1 MVLLFPGPFV
11 TTRGLTRSIKS
22 SADRPKA
29 IELAEVFEQLEA
41 DGLGTRRARGNT
53 KAFFKVL
60 PCSVTSLSLEAYGI
74 DSEEYHE
81 KFQIQCNTNYISE
94 ANWDAFIGMS
104 PKKEQLAEMYN
115 ITLNDP
121 RNLNQAE
128 REEGS
133 NRNENANADA
143 NGLKNE

>member
-1 MVLLFPGPFV
+1 M
-11 TTRGLTRSIKS
+11 TRSIKS

-41 DGLGTRRARGNT
+41 DGLGTRRARGKT

-74 DSEEYHE
+74 DSEEYLE
-81 KFQIQCNTNYISE
+81 KFQIQCNANHISE

-104 PKKEQLAEMYN
+104 PEKEQLEEMYN
-115 ITLNDP
+115 ISLNKLC
-121 RNLNQAE
+121 NKNQGE

-133 NRNENANADA
+133 NMNENADAEA
-143 NGLKNE
+143 NGLENE